1 MKTTKTLMLAAL
13 AALSL
18 GVGTAMADG
27 DGGVPDYQAQHQR
40 AAAADQAPAVRSP
53 VQAGASDVDPMDSG
67 FGSWFKVSHNL
78 LDMGNV
84 GG

>member
-1 MKTTKTLMLAAL
+1 MNTTKTLMLAAL

-27 DGGVPDYQAQHQR
+27 DGGLPDYQAQHQR
-40 AAAADQAPAVRSP
+40 AIAAAQAPVAHSAVQS
-53 VQAGASDVDPMDSG
+53 GASDVEPVDSG
-67 FGSWFKVSHNL
+67 FGAWFKTNHNL